1 MDEPATLQQRWTIWR
16 SEFELFCAA
25 SGIKDAKQKRALLL
39 HIAGTG
45 IREIFRSIPDEKRG
59 EDKDYKKAMDAL
71 TEHFQLKRNI
81 SQSRQTF
88 LTAEPKPG
96 ERIHNFVTRL
106 QTLAEDCDYNDEK
119 DNQIRDRALIFI
131 TDKHLKA
138 KLYRDNDLTLS
149 KLLEIVSSYH
159 DKDALVLIPT
169 NPINTI
175 QTPRA
180 SPTKFQGGVTNA
192 TKSGTWHGIVVVA
205 KTIHVP
211 NVAKL
216 VILKSVV
223 KLNQLTL
230 NIPRRTR
237 DKTLP
242 RNNLTASTP

>member
-1 MDEPATLQQRWTIWR
+1 MAVCLSGLPAPKAFDTVGDPATLQQRWTIWR

-25 SGIKDAKQKRALLL
+25 SGIKDAKQQRALLL

-59 EDKDYKKAMDAL
+59 AMDAL
-71 TEHFQLKRNI
+71 TEHFQLKRNMI
-81 SQSRQTF
+81 PQARQTF
-88 LTAEPKPG
+88 LTTKPKPG

-106 QTLAEDCDYNDEK
+106 QTLAEHCDYNDEK

-159 DKDALVLIPT
+159 DKDALVLIST

-180 SPTKFQGGVTNA
+180 SLTKFQGRCHKCNKVGHMARNCRCSQNHTC
-192 TKSGTWHGIVVVA
+192 TKCG
-205 KTIHVP
+205 KTGHF
-211 NVAKL
+211 
-216 VILKSVV
+216 
-223 KLNQLTL
+223 
-230 NIPRRTR
+230 
-237 DKTLP
+237 
-242 RNNLTASTP
+242 